1 MEQNKVPFRRIRHY
15 SELSG
20 MTVLASVFFAYQNRF
35 LLDKVLVCLALDAV
49 FLGLLFYVLE
59 SERTSL
65 RLGSSASNDYGRISM
80 CYGAV
85 CLFMICFSFLPEFTV
100 PAAVFALFFGL
111 IANMSLSVFFTMF
124 LCTLLCITAD
134 RTIYEL
140 AAYFLLTY
148 AGLQAG
154 RTMHEKKYR
163 IWGLVILFSVSLCI
177 PALFCY
183 LAYSAF
189 PQKLLI
195 WNAGLGALSVLACR
209 FAADRLYD
217 KIDHE
222 EHDAYE
228 RIISEEYP
236 LVKDIKNYSR
246 AEYVHALKVAM
257 IAGKCAAEIGANEM
271 EATAAGFYYRL
282 GILEGEP
289 FVENGVRLAQENCF
303 PDAVVQILS
312 EYNGEQR
319 LPSSKES
326 AIVHMVDACVKRME
340 LLISQNLS
348 SSWNQDMVIYQT
360 LNEVSATGI
369 YDVSGISM
377 NQFLKIRE
385 RMVREE
391 IGYDS
396 NN

>member
-1 MEQNKVPFRRIRHY
+1 
-15 SELSG
+15 
-20 MTVLASVFFAYQNRF
+20 
-35 LLDKVLVCLALDAV
+35 
-49 FLGLLFYVLE
+49 
-59 SERTSL
+59 
-65 RLGSSASNDYGRISM
+65 
-80 CYGAV
+80 
-85 CLFMICFSFLPEFTV
+85 
-100 PAAVFALFFGL
+100 
-111 IANMSLSVFFTMF
+111 
-124 LCTLLCITAD
+124 
-134 RTIYEL
+134 
-140 AAYFLLTY
+140 
-148 AGLQAG
+148 
-154 RTMHEKKYR
+154 MHEKKYR